1 MHAHAPFSVAGDGD
15 LATLAIALLL
25 MGLAGSFTH
34 CVGMCGPFVIA
45 QVTAGLETSGVQSG
59 YGTLKRLRGA
69 ALLPYHLGRM
79 TTYTAL
85 GAASAGVLGFV
96 ANNAGF
102 RALAAIALVAAS
114 LAMIAQA
121 LGRSLPLLDSLMP
134 RMARA
139 PAGDR
144 MRGLFAR
151 PQGWRGYALGVAL
164 GFIPCGMLYAAI
176 AAASASGSVAGG
188 AIAMLAFA
196 LGTVPGLLG
205 VGWAGLLFGRG
216 WQRIAAV
223 LAPAMM
229 LVSAAMLLAMA
240 LRIVT

>member
-1 MHAHAPFSVAGDGD
+1 MHAHAPFLVAGSGD
-15 LATLAIALLL
+15 LATLVVALLL

-45 QVTAGLETSGVQSG
+45 QVTAGLEASGAQAG
-59 YGTLKRLRGA
+59 YGTLQRLRGA

-79 TTYTAL
+79 TTYTAM

-96 ANNAGF
+96 ANSAGF
-102 RALAAIALVAAS
+102 RALAAIALALAA
-114 LAMIAQA
+114 LAMVAQA
-121 LGRSLPLLDSLMP
+121 VGRSLPFVDRLLP
-134 RMARA
+134 RGSGLPGGAQL
-139 PAGDR
+139 
-144 MRGLFAR
+144 RGLFAR

-188 AIAMLAFA
+188 AIAMFAFA
-196 LGTVPGLLG
+196 LGTVPGLVG
-205 VGWAGLLFGRG
+205 VGWAGLLFGRS

-229 LVSAAMLLAMA
+229 LASAVLLLAMA
-240 LRIVT
+240 LRTVT

>member
-1 MHAHAPFSVAGDGD
+1 MHGHAPFQAAAGGD
-15 LATLAIALLL
+15 LAALVVALLV

-45 QVTAGLETSGVQSG
+45 QVTAGLEASDAPQG
-59 YGTLKRLRGA
+59 YGTLQRLRGA

-102 RALAAIALVAAS
+102 RAIAAILLVLAS

-121 LGRSLPLLDSLMP
+121 LGRSLPLVDRLLPSSAGVP
-134 RMARA
+134 GGARLS
-139 PAGDR
+139 
-144 MRGLFAR
+144 GLFAQPR
-151 PQGWRGYALGVAL
+151 GWRGYALGVAL
-164 GFIPCGMLYAAI
+164 GFIPCGMLYAAV
-176 AAASASGSVAGG
+176 AASSAAGSVAGG
-188 AIAMLAFA
+188 ALAMLAFA

-216 WQRIAAV
+216 WQRVSAV

-229 LVSAAMLLAMA
+229 LLSAVLLLGMA

>member
-1 MHAHAPFSVAGDGD
+1 MHAHAFPAAPGTGD
-15 LATLAIALLL
+15 LATLLVALLL

-45 QVTAGLETSGVQSG
+45 QVTAGLEQDGARGS
-59 YGTLKRLRGA
+59 YGTLQRLRGA

-96 ANNAGF
+96 ANSAGF
-102 RALAAIALVAAS
+102 RALAAVVLALAA

-121 LGRSLPLLDSLMP
+121 LGRSLPLVDRLLP
-134 RMARA
+134 RA
-139 PAGDR
+139 AGVPGGER
-144 MRGLFAR
+144 LSGLFTR
-151 PQGWRGYALGVAL
+151 PRGWRGYLLGVAL

-176 AAASASGSVAGG
+176 AAASAAGSVSGG
-188 AIAMLAFA
+188 ALAMLAFA
-196 LGTVPGLLG
+196 IGTVPGLLG

-216 WQRIAAV
+216 WQRISAV
-223 LAPAMM
+223 LAPIMM
-229 LVSAAMLLAMA
+229 LASAVLLLAMA